1 MRILHVITSLAIGGA
16 QRLLSDILPLMAKTD
31 EVSLL
36 VYEQVENEFYRH
48 IVSAG
53 INVISLDAHN
63 YHNPTVVFR
72 MRTIFK
78 EYDVV
83 HVHLFPSIYWASLAC
98 RGLKTK
104 LVYTEHGTTNS
115 RREKWYFRPIEQ
127 FMYDRYDKVIAIS
140 PETKEALMSWL
151 KSRKGDSR
159 YVCINNGIDTSR
171 FALANSAHKTNSEK
185 VKLMMVSRF
194 APAKDQKTI
203 IRALTHL
210 DSRFQLEL
218 VGDGD
223 TMESVRQYASE
234 QGVSDRVYFMGMRQD
249 IPELIASCDIGIQ
262 SSFWEGFGLTAVE
275 FMAAGKPIVASRVP
289 GLWQV
294 VEGAGLL
301 FEKENDIEL
310 ATIINRLSTNEDEY
324 NRVVERCKIRAKE
337 YDIKNVIKAYINVY
351 QFLTGGQT

>member
-1 MRILHVITSLAIGGA
+1 M
-16 QRLLSDILPLMAKTD
+16 LSDILPLMAKTN

-36 VYEQVENEFYRH
+36 VYEQAENDFYRH

-53 INVISLDAHN
+53 INVVSLDAHN
-63 YHNPTVVFR
+63 YHNPIVVFR
-72 MRTIFK
+72 MRKVFK

-83 HVHLFPSIYWASLAC
+83 HAHLFPTVYWASLAC

-104 LVYTEHGTTNS
+104 LVYTEHSTSNS
-115 RREKWYFRPIEQ
+115 RRKKWYFRPIEQ
-127 FMYDRYDKVIAIS
+127 FMYERYNKVIAIS
-140 PETKEALMSWL
+140 PETQEALMLWL
-151 KSRKGDSR
+151 KSRKDDSR
-159 YVCINNGIDTSR
+159 FVCINNGIDTSR
-171 FALANSAHKTNSEK
+171 FTLSKTVQKNNPEK

-210 DSRFQLEL
+210 DARFQLDL

-223 TMESVRQYASE
+223 TMESVRQYTLE
-234 QGVSDRVYFMGMRQD
+234 QGVSDRVNFLGMRQD

-289 GLWQV
+289 GLEQV

-301 FEKENDIEL
+301 FEKGSDIEL
-310 ATIINRLSTNEDEY
+310 AAIIDRLSTNEDEY
-324 NRVVERCKIRAKE
+324 NRVVEHCKIRAKE
-337 YDIKNVIKAYINVY
+337 YDISNMVKAYMDVY
-351 QFLTGGQT
+351 QSLIGGGVITDE